1 MDKKTKKND
10 FSTPLV
16 MGILNLTSNSFYDGG
31 RFNNNKEIF
40 QHVDKMIREGASIID
55 IGAESS
61 KPGSKR
67 ISIKEELKKIK
78 PILKKI
84 KIQYSG
90 ILVSID
96 TYKSELAKECVSL
109 GADIINDISAGDMDK
124 DMFKT
129 IAKLQVPYVMNHMQG
144 EPENMQL
151 NPQYENVTNDIIKIF
166 KRKIN
171 ILTKLNFNNIIID
184 PGFGFGKNLN
194 HNYTLL
200 NELDK
205 FKQLNLP
212 ILVGISRKSMITKAL
227 GVTTENSLNGTTVAN
242 TIAIMKGAK
251 ILRVHDVKE
260 AMECLKINKFL
271 FHNS

>member
-1 MDKKTKKND
+1 MDKKTKIHD
-10 FSTPLV
+10 FSTPIV
-16 MGILNLTSNSFYDGG
+16 MGIINLTTNSFYDGG
-31 RFNNNKEIF
+31 RFSNNKDIL
-40 QHVDKMIREGASIID
+40 QHIDKMIREGASIID

-67 ISIKEELKKIK
+67 ISIQEELKKIK
-78 PILKKI
+78 PILKEIKI
-84 KIQYSG
+84 KHSE

-96 TYKSELAKECVSL
+96 TYKSEVAKECVSL
-109 GADIINDISAGDMDK
+109 GADIINDISAGELDK
-124 DMFKT
+124 NMFKT
-129 IAKLQVPYVMNHMQG
+129 IAELQVPYVMNHMQG
-144 EPENMQL
+144 DPENMQTS
-151 NPQYENVTNDIIKIF
+151 PQYESVTNDIIKIF
-166 KRKIN
+166 ESKIN
-171 ILTKLNFNNIIID
+171 ILKKLNFNNIIID

-200 NELDK
+200 NDLDK

-212 ILVGISRKSMITKAL
+212 ILVGISRKSMISNAL

-242 TIAIMKGAK
+242 TIAIMKGAN

-271 FHNS
+271 SQNN